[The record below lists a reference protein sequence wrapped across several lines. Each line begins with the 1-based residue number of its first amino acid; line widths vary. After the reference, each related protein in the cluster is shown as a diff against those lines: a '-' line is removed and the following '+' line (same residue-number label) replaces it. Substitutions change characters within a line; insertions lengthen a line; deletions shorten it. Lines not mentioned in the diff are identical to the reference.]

1 MWLIEKLSW
10 NSQMAIVPLMSS
22 WLCIHVVM
30 TPECSCNNE
39 VMATDWSCVE
49 TQTYGA
55 RLVRSH
61 HMDSSTN
68 KV

>member
-1 MWLIEKLSW
+1 
-10 NSQMAIVPLMSS
+10 MAIVPLMSS

-30 TPECSCNNE
+30 SPECSCNNE

-55 RLVRSH
+55 RLVRSY